1 VAGVGGPKLRPM
13 LRRAARP
20 WWGRLMVEHRVRD
33 RAADYVVIEMRGE
46 LLDDASIDR
55 VRESLEDHYVDDGVR
70 LIRVDLSEV
79 TYITLEGIQM
89 LIGLWR
95 ESRERG
101 KQFRA
106 ENARGQVSE
115 RLRIAGITRLLDPE
129 A

>member
-1 VAGVGGPKLRPM
+1 
-13 LRRAARP
+13 
-20 WWGRLMVEHRVRD
+20 MVEHRVRD

-70 LIRVDLSEV
+70 LIRIDLSDV

-101 KQFRA
+101 KEFRA
-106 ENARGQVSE
+106 ENAQGQVSE